1 MSLLYTHT
9 LPYRSSE
16 DYIYTQ
22 LKEKLVVIMF
32 IPIMNDMRM
41 LVDFALA

>member
-1 MSLLYTHT
+1 MCLLYIHT

-22 LKEKLVVIMF
+22 IKEKLLMVMF

-41 LVDFALA
+41 LVDVALA

>member
-9 LPYRSSE
+9 LPYLSSE

-22 LKEKLVVIMF
+22 IKEKLLMVMF
-32 IPIMNDMRM
+32 IPIKNDMRM
-41 LVDFALA
+41 LADFALA